1 MGGNHMACAVIFVD
15 FLKMFLYFLVLD
27 LDNILHR
34 VVHLLC
40 ICFTFEFRRQI
51 FQIWEIASQ
60 VPDFSNC
67 RGEKYLRVVFV
78 YFKFLLFLK
87 MKYSFSLFHPFCLG

>member
-1 MGGNHMACAVIFVD
+1 MKWSIGRIWGSDSRHSLDGVGESLVGGRLGGNHMACTVIFVD

-40 ICFTFEFRRQI
+40 ICFTSEF
-51 FQIWEIASQ
+51 
-60 VPDFSNC
+60 
-67 RGEKYLRVVFV
+67 
-78 YFKFLLFLK
+78 
-87 MKYSFSLFHPFCLG
+87 

>member
-15 FLKMFLYFLVLD
+15 FLQMFLYFLVLD

-40 ICFTFEFRRQI
+40 ICFAFEFRRQI
-51 FQIWEIASQ
+51 LRCDTNVSI
-60 VPDFSNC
+60 FSGA
-67 RGEKYLRVVFV
+67 RFRQ
-78 YFKFLLFLK
+78 YFAPCCTLAVH
-87 MKYSFSLFHPFCLG
+87 LFHF